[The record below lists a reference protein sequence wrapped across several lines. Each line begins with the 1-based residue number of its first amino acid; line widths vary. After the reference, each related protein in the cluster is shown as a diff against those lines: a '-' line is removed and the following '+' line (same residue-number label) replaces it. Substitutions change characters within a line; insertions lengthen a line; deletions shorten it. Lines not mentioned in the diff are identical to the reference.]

1 LTRER
6 RYRIE
11 AAAAAIAAGL
21 LRRLPRRLVL
31 AAGRFFG
38 RAWGRID
45 ARHRRIAVDNLR
57 ASFPDWSP
65 ERLESVARGV
75 YAHFGAVIFDLL
87 WMADRSGAELAAL
100 VDVEG
105 DENVRVAQAAG
116 KGAIY
121 FTGHLGNWEIHG
133 IVHGLRFGPLS
144 AVARPLE
151 NPALDARLC
160 ALRSVTGNAV
170 IYKRK
175 ALATVLRELRASQGV
190 AMVLDQNVL
199 PEDGIFVDF
208 FGRKAATTT
217 VAAALALKTGCALVP
232 AWTELQRNGRYRLRY
247 EPALEVRADADREA
261 EVARL
266 TQEVAARTE
275 SWIRR
280 VPDQWLWLHR
290 RWKTQP

>member
-1 LTRER
+1 LTRAR

-11 AAAAAIAAGL
+11 AAAAAMAAGL

-57 ASFPDWSP
+57 ASFPDWRP
-65 ERLESVARGV
+65 ERLENVARGV

-87 WMADRSGAELAAL
+87 WMADRSGPELAAL

-105 DENVRVAQAAG
+105 EENARAVQASG
-116 KGAIY
+116 RGVIY
-121 FTGHLGNWEIHG
+121 CTGHIGNWEIHG
-133 IVHGLRFGPLS
+133 IVHALMLGPV
-144 AVARPLE
+144 AVVARPLE

-175 ALATVLRELRASQGV
+175 ALASVLRELRAGRSA

-199 PEDGIFVDF
+199 AEDGIFVDF

-217 VAAALALKTGCALVP
+217 VAGALALKTGCALVT

-247 EPALEVRADADREA
+247 EPALEVHADADREA
-261 EVARL
+261 EIARL
-266 TQEVAARTE
+266 TQELAARTE
-275 SWIRR
+275 KWIRR

>member
-1 LTRER
+1 MTRAR

-31 AAGRFFG
+31 AAGSLLG

-45 ARHRRIAVDNLR
+45 ARHRRIAIDNLR

-87 WMADRSGAELAAL
+87 WMADRSGPELAAL

-105 DENVRVAQAAG
+105 VENARAVQASG
-116 KGAIY
+116 RGVIY
-121 FTGHLGNWEIHG
+121 CTGHIGNWEIHG
-133 IVHGLRFGPLS
+133 IIHALRLGPV
-144 AVARPLE
+144 AVVARPLE

-175 ALATVLRELRASQGV
+175 ALASVLRELRAGRTV

-199 PEDGIFVDF
+199 LEDGIFVDF

-217 VAAALALKTGCALVP
+217 VAGALALKTGCALVP

-247 EPALEVRADADREA
+247 EPALEVRADADRET
-261 EVARL
+261 EIARL
-266 TQEVAARTE
+266 TQELAARTE
-275 SWIRR
+275 GWIRR

>member
-1 LTRER
+1 MTRAT

-31 AAGRFFG
+31 AAGSFFG

-57 ASFPDWSP
+57 ASFPDWSL

-87 WMADRSGAELAAL
+87 WMADRGGPELAAL

-105 DENVRVAQAAG
+105 EENVRAVQASGEA
-116 KGAIY
+116 AIY
-121 FTGHLGNWEIHG
+121 CTGHLGNWEIHG
-133 IVHGLRFGPLS
+133 IVHALRFGPLGV
-144 AVARPLE
+144 VARPLE

-175 ALATVLRELRASQGV
+175 ALATVLRELRARRSV

-199 PEDGIFVDF
+199 QQDGIFVEF

-217 VAAALALKTGCALVP
+217 VAGALALKTGCALVP

-266 TQEVAARTE
+266 TQELAARTE